1 MKWGT
6 LWTGVF
12 SSMSALAAPASLL
25 GGFPAPDTGTLAG
38 VLTTEEETVPKL
50 EEKPV
55 PINGVLERDE
65 TVAVEVVEVEET
77 E

>member
-1 MKWGT
+1 MPNT
-6 LWTGVF
+6 T
-12 SSMSALAAPASLL
+12 A
-25 GGFPAPDTGTLAG
+25 LAG
-38 VLTTEEETVPKL
+38 VLTTEEVTVPKL